1 MDKETRFKNA
11 GKIGDAIGLTRY
23 ILHSRSGYNP
33 DNTDDKLKE
42 LIEILDSI
50 EV

>member
-1 MDKETRFKNA
+1 MDKEIRFTNA

-23 ILHSRSGYNP
+23 LLNNNP
-33 DNTDDKLKE
+33 DNRNDKLKE

-50 EV
+50 EL

>member
-1 MDKETRFKNA
+1 MDEKIRFTNA

-23 ILHSRSGYNP
+23 LLNNNP
-33 DNTDDKLKE
+33 DNTNDKLKE

>member
-23 ILHSRSGYNP
+23 LLNNNP
-33 DNTDDKLKE
+33 DNRNDKLKE
-42 LIEILDSI
+42 IIEILDSI
-50 EV
+50 EL

>member
-1 MDKETRFKNA
+1 MDEKIRFTNA
-11 GKIGDAIGLTRY
+11 GKIGDAIGLTKY
-23 ILHSRSGYNP
+23 ILHNNP